1 MSEPSRSAGG
11 SPRQRG
17 ALHVGLGILASRL
30 AGFVR
35 DRTIGHFFGLGPH
48 ADVFRTALRG
58 PNLLQNLLGEGSISA
73 SFIPV
78 YTRLLREGR
87 DEEARRFA
95 GAAFGLL
102 GAVAA
107 ALSLAGAL
115 LARPIV
121 ALLAAGFVGDAA
133 AGAPVDR
140 FELTVRCVRW
150 IFPMTG
156 LLVLSAWA
164 LGVLNSHRRFFLS
177 YFAPVLW
184 NLAIVAALFWQG
196 YARHG
201 GDDAVLIGACVGAL
215 IGGGLQFAVQLPLVL
230 RLLGGLR
237 PSLSTKPAGVREAL
251 RAFGPVV
258 AARGAVQFAAYLD
271 TFLASFLAYG
281 AVGAL
286 GNALTLYLLPTALFS
301 ASFAAA
307 VLPELASEAERAD
320 ALRARLDRAL
330 QQVAFFNVPTAVAYL
345 GFGFLIVGAVFRT
358 GDFRISESWLVY
370 FALSGLTVGLLAGA
384 FSRLLQNAFYALSDT
399 VTPARTAVLRVVLS
413 AALGGGAMLGLD
425 RVALA
430 ADLHL
435 GDPAGRLRLGAVGLA
450 LGTGVAAWFEM
461 WTLRRKLA
469 SRLQHFG
476 LPWLPVGKMTAAA
489 LLAAL
494 PAAGV
499 WAALPP
505 LHPLVEAAVVLPVL
519 GVGYVILASAWG
531 VAEAARWTRWVGRR
545 RSGGS

>member
-87 DEEARRFA
+87 ADEARRFA

-201 GDDAVLIGACVGAL
+201 DDDTVLIGACVGAL
-215 IGGGLQFAVQLPLVL
+215 VGGGLQFAVQLPLVF

-307 VLPELASEAERAD
+307 ELPELASEAELAD

-358 GDFRISESWLVY
+358 GDFRVSESWLVY
-370 FALSGLTVGLLAGA
+370 FALAGLTVGLLAGA
-384 FSRLLQNAFYALSDT
+384 FSRLLQNAFYAMGDT
-399 VTPARTAVLRVVLS
+399 VTPARTAVLRVALS
-413 AALGGGAMLGLD
+413 AVLGGGAMLALD
-425 RVALA
+425 RVALG

-435 GDPAGRLRLGAVGLA
+435 GDPTGRLRLGAVGLA

-461 WTLRRKLA
+461 WTLRRRLA
-469 SRLQHFG
+469 SRLQYFA
-476 LPWLPVGKMTAAA
+476 LPWMPVGKMTAAA

-505 LHPLVEAAVVLPVL
+505 LHPLVVAAVVLPVL

>member
-1 MSEPSRSAGG
+1 
-11 SPRQRG
+11 
-17 ALHVGLGILASRL
+17 LHVALGILASRL

-35 DRTIGHFFGLGPH
+35 DRAIGHFFGLGPH

-58 PNLLQNLLGEGSISA
+58 PNLLQNLLGEGTVSA

-78 YTRLLREGR
+78 YTRLLRDGR
-87 DEEARRFA
+87 EAEARRFA
-95 GAAFGLL
+95 GAVFGLL
-102 GAVAA
+102 GATAA
-107 ALSLAGAL
+107 ALSLAGVL

-133 AGAPVDR
+133 AGAAVDR

-156 LLVLSAWA
+156 VLVLSAWA

-184 NLAIVAALFWQG
+184 NLAIIAALVWQG
-196 YARHG
+196 SRRST
-201 GDDAVLIGACVGAL
+201 DDAVLIGACVGAL
-215 IGGGLQFAVQLPLVL
+215 IGGVLQFGVQLPLVL
-230 RLLGGLR
+230 RLLGGLQ
-237 PSLSTKPAGVREAL
+237 PSLSRRAAGVSDAL

-271 TFLASFLAYG
+271 TFLASFLAAG

-307 VLPELASEAERAD
+307 ELPELASEADRAD
-320 ALRARLDRAL
+320 ALRARLDAAL

-358 GDFRISESWLVY
+358 GDFGVAESWLVY
-370 FALSGLTVGLLAGA
+370 LVLAGLSLGLVAGA
-384 FSRLLQNAFYALSDT
+384 FSRLLQNAFYAVGDT
-399 VTPARTAVLRVVLS
+399 VTPSRTAIRRVALS
-413 AALGGGAMLGLD
+413 AVLGTAAMLALD
-425 RVALA
+425 RVSLA

-435 GDPAGRLRLGAVGLA
+435 GESGGRLRLGAAGLA
-450 LGTGVAAWFEM
+450 LGTGVAAWFELL
-461 WTLRRKLA
+461 TLRRRLA
-469 SRLQHFG
+469 SRLQHFR
-476 LPWLPVGKMTAAA
+476 LPWPSVGKMAAAA
-489 LLAAL
+489 LLAAGPAGL
-494 PAAGV
+494 VWAWAPPMHPAAV
-499 WAALPP
+499 AAM
-505 LHPLVEAAVVLPVL
+505 VLPVL
-519 GVGYVILASAWG
+519 GVGYVVAAAVWG
-531 VAEAARWTRWVGRR
+531 VPQARRWTRWRGERR
-545 RSGGS
+545 TGGG